1 MRIWFPRKEPLPR
14 NTLDFI
20 QNFLK
25 IDGFIG
31 ENFIVPNTPKDPN
44 NRMPYQPKPFER
56 LLSTLKRRQ
65 KTLKKESKNY
75 PEESP
80 PHQTTYTPQS
90 K

>member
-1 MRIWFPRKEPLPR
+1 MRIWFPRQEPLPR

-25 IDGFIG
+25 IDGFNG
-31 ENFIVPNTPKDPN
+31 ENFIVPNTPKNPN
-44 NRMPYQPKPFER
+44 NRMSNQPNLFER
-56 LLSTLKRRQ
+56 LFSMLKRRQ
-65 KTLKKESKNY
+65 KTFEKREKNY

-80 PHQTTYTPQS
+80 PHQTTYTPRS